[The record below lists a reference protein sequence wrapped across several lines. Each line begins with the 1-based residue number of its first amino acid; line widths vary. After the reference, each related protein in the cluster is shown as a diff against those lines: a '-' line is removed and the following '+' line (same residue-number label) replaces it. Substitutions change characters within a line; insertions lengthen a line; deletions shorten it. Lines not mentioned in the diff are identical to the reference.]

1 MGETKG
7 FVCGGRVPFR
17 RNALQ
22 GRVCCCSRSEISHP
36 CRNGTKGLGGCVQRA
51 FLQGVAGKFGN
62 HLTLME
68 IFSNVQNQHYC
79 QLCITVIW
87 GNRFS
92 LFVSYDVSKCEN
104 RYQCVQED
112 YVSRLKNFFGLVNFE
127 WCGQNKVGNIG
138 NILVLWRG
146 LWRYFTV

>member
-1 MGETKG
+1 M
-7 FVCGGRVPFR
+7 V
-17 RNALQ
+17 
-22 GRVCCCSRSEISHP
+22 
-36 CRNGTKGLGGCVQRA
+36 
-51 FLQGVAGKFGN
+51 GKFGN

-68 IFSNVQNQHYC
+68 IFSNVQNWQCSHYC
-79 QLCITVIW
+79 QLCITVIC

-104 RYQCVQED
+104 RYRGVQED

-146 LWRYFTV
+146 L